1 MGRDGGTRLARTIG
15 EGQRIACGIFEAL
28 SRHNA
33 IALLRIQPKSMQ
45 INGLWGFLDSTGVGR
60 SLRPPLGD
68 PPATQAGV
76 HGHG

>member
-33 IALLRIQPKSMQ
+33 IASLQIKPKAMQ
-45 INGLWGFLDSTGVGR
+45 NNGLWGVLNLTGVGL
-60 SLRPPLGD
+60 SLRPPLSD